1 MNNFPWGIFT
11 KSVFK
16 FAYDVFMIVYWKG
29 DQSIVFFLNK
39 IEKQRKMIFLFGFVF
54 LVQLFL
60 NVQSDPFGRM
70 FERVS
75 VYTPTW
81 KPTVINISEIKS
93 VLKFRGPEDSFE
105 YRNFKNFNFEIEK
118 FIFNFEKQS
127 GEQKTKWG
135 TKK

>member
-16 FAYDVFMIVYWKG
+16 FAYDVFMIVHWKG
-29 DQSIVFFLNK
+29 EQSIVFFLNK
-39 IEKQRKMIFLFGFVF
+39 IEKERKMIFLLSFVF

-93 VLKFRGPEDSFE
+93 VLKFGSTV
-105 YRNFKNFNFEIEK
+105 NLC
-118 FIFNFEKQS
+118 
-127 GEQKTKWG
+127 
-135 TKK
+135 